1 MRKDW
6 RANCFEIG
14 DKVLL
19 LYGIKKWLTISYT
32 ILLVL
37 LESDEPAKKNN
48 KNKPECS
55 TVKKS
60 NPLNLEEIEP
70 WTSFPKENV
79 AAQDNN
85 QKTLNNKLINI
96 WW

>member
-37 LESDEPAKKNN
+37 RESDEPAKK
-48 KNKPECS
+48 KTIKI
-55 TVKKS
+55 
-60 NPLNLEEIEP
+60 NL
-70 WTSFPKENV
+70 S
-79 AAQDNN
+79 A
-85 QKTLNNKLINI
+85 LR
-96 WW
+96 